1 MRSQPGRSRRPSFT
15 SIALAA
21 VGFAALFSL
30 TSICRAQEQ
39 MTLRKVEIIGLQRL
53 SPDQVVQSTGL
64 RLGQSI
70 NGAIIDAAADKLM
83 KSGLFRAVSYRIRTA
98 DSDMTIIFDVQ
109 EKAGTPGAGEVVGQ
123 IQWSGNLVL
132 SNQELSAAFAMRSGD
147 PADRAKIDQGIEAVR
162 KAYARKG
169 YVAAQVLESSTRDT
183 ASRRMNLQFT
193 LREGQQ
199 YRMGG
204 VIIAGLSPEDTQRL
218 KARWT
223 LAAGAVFDDSYLDNY
238 RSTVIRPFVTART
251 QRTGVRSR
259 FDVATR
265 PNAERQTVDVLVTF
279 K

>member
-1 MRSQPGRSRRPSFT
+1 MRSQPDRSRRPSFT
-15 SIALAA
+15 TIAIAA

-30 TSICRAQEQ
+30 ASICRAQEQ
-39 MTLRKVEIIGLQRL
+39 MTLRKIEVIGLQRL
-53 SPDQVVQSTGL
+53 SASQVIQSTGL
-64 RLGQSI
+64 RVGQTV
-70 NGAIIDAAADKLM
+70 NEAIINAALDKLM
-83 KSGLFRAVSYRIRTA
+83 KSGLFQEVSYRVRTA
-98 DSDMTIIFDVQ
+98 ENDLTVIFDVQ
-109 EKAGTPGAGEVVGQ
+109 EKAGTPGVGDVVGQ

-132 SNQELSAAFAMRSGD
+132 SNQELATAFVMRSGD

-169 YVAAQVLESSTRDT
+169 YVTAQVLESNTRDT
-183 ASRRMNLQFT
+183 TSRRMNLQFT
-193 LREGQQ
+193 IREGQQ

-223 LAAGAVFDDSYLDNY
+223 LASGAVFDDSYLDDY

-259 FDVATR
+259 FEVATR
-265 PNAERQTVDVLVTF
+265 PNAQKQTVDVLVTF